1 MPRGPRGE
9 KRPAYASMSETLPR
23 VHSLSTPSA
32 RLIPSV
38 MHRNI
43 PGPFTASSLRPA
55 PQMHLVFRRVVNR
68 FSTAYP
74 LTCQPVV
81 ASLRGTERPKQ
92 SIVTV
97 GSTRDCF
104 AGPVIGRPVGAD
116 PLARK
121 DGLHPA
127 DRVKLLNGFN
137 KSARRANHF

>member
-9 KRPAYASMSETLPR
+9 KRPAYASMSDTTAR

-55 PQMHLVFRRVVNR
+55 PQMPLVFRRVVNR

-81 ASLRGTERPKQ
+81 PPLGGAGRPKQ

-97 GSTRDCF
+97 GLTAECL
-104 AGPVIGRPVGAD
+104 AEPLIGRAF
-116 PLARK
+116 ARPGGYN

-127 DRVKLLNGFN
+127 GRVKLSNRFN